1 MSRYF
6 FNFRQGDVYSV
17 DEEGCDFVDLDQAYL
32 GAFRAAQDLWRE
44 LLIARQDP
52 RQCAFEITDS
62 TGASLILLPFSEVL
76 DACRGNNTSGHHTFR
91 SFHHTL
97 EQGHQNQRLVS
108 EITTALQAA
117 RASLRETVDLLAK
130 ATKIAGD

>member
-6 FNFRQGDVYSV
+6 FNFRQSDVYSV
-17 DEEGCDFVDLDQAYL
+17 DEEGCDFDDLDQAYL
-32 GAFRAAQDLWRE
+32 GAFRAAQEMWRE

-52 RQCAFEITDS
+52 RQCAFDITDS
-62 TGASLILLPFSEVL
+62 AGTSLILLPFTEVL
-76 DACRGNNTSGHHTFR
+76 DACRDNNPTSPRTFR
-91 SFHHTL
+91 SFHQAL
-97 EQGHQNQRLVS
+97 EHGHQARRLVT
-108 EITTALQAA
+108 EITTALQTA